1 MGRCGDGSHRG
12 TGGHQAIVAARDP
25 SGSTQKTA
33 RASQP
38 PRDCAWI
45 FKTIIP
51 DIVSRCYV
59 KPARRRNPLFN
70 SMPHP
75 ARSTTLKAFIF
86 DLDGTLIDS
95 LADIAESINRML
107 DARAY
112 PRCEVEVFK
121 QMVGDGMEKLVERA
135 LPEQVR
141 DESLIL
147 TCVEEYR
154 AHYDKLWNE
163 QTRPY
168 EGIVDMLAALKTRGV
183 KLGVIS
189 NKAHRFT
196 VPMTEHFFG
205 TGVFDHILGQRN
217 EVPRKPD
224 AAGAHEMAALLG
236 LATAAMAYV
245 GDSGIDMQ
253 FAKNSGMR
261 AVGVRWGFRSEA
273 ELRECGADVI
283 ISRPDELFDL

>member
-1 MGRCGDGSHRG
+1 M
-12 TGGHQAIVAARDP
+12 
-25 SGSTQKTA
+25 
-33 RASQP
+33 P
-38 PRDCAWI
+38 P
-45 FKTIIP
+45 
-51 DIVSRCYV
+51 
-59 KPARRRNPLFN
+59 
-70 SMPHP
+70 
-75 ARSTTLKAFIF
+75 LKAFIF

-107 DARAY
+107 DARGY
-112 PRCEVEVFK
+112 PRCDQEVFK

-135 LPEQVR
+135 LPEGVR
-141 DESLIL
+141 SDELIKI
-147 TCVEEYR
+147 CVEEYR
-154 AHYDKLWNE
+154 AHYDVLWNA

-168 EGIVDMLAALKTRGV
+168 AGIVEMLAELKARGM

-205 TGVFDHILGQRN
+205 TGVFDHILGQRD
-217 EVPRKPD
+217 EVPRKP
-224 AAGAHEMAALLG
+224 APEGAHEMAALLD
-236 LATAAMAYV
+236 LPTNEMAYV

-273 ELRECGADVI
+273 ELVGCGADVL
-283 ISRPDELFDL
+283 ISSAAELFNLC